1 MELAESRR
9 EVAMMMITNA
19 GWRNRLAYNR
29 WRLLTCLILLVV
41 AGAIVTTNAPQGK
54 AQQGANGSTSFSEQ
68 VSNEELQVLGTHI
81 SPMINAG
88 FTADGKWI
96 VVAGTDGVTLHDAA
110 TSRCVHWFNGQLV
123 EVAPDGKSILVEHSS
138 GPPELWSIPEAK
150 LIWRLPQDVQARDM
164 HFSDDSQYIVC
175 GYHDLLRIETREVI
189 HRAPK
194 GYSFDTFA
202 GGDVFRNPGDASSQT
217 SPPIPKPSQAS
228 AVHLSNRAATRRS
241 SVDYPGKRLLFAR
254 RPIHDHSNRR
264 EGYKP

>member
-41 AGAIVTTNAPQGK
+41 AGAIVTTNAQQGK

-123 EVAPDGKSILVEHSS
+123 EVAPDGKVYPRRTLQRSTRAVVDSRSETHLAASTGCSS
-138 GPPELWSIPEAK
+138 QGHAFQR
-150 LIWRLPQDVQARDM
+150 RLTIYR
-164 HFSDDSQYIVC
+164 
-175 GYHDLLRIETREVI
+175 LRISRPVPHRNTRS
-189 HRAPK
+189 
-194 GYSFDTFA
+194 Y
-202 GGDVFRNPGDASSQT
+202 T
-217 SPPIPKPSQAS
+217 S
-228 AVHLSNRAATRRS
+228 RTE
-241 SVDYPGKRLLFAR
+241 RLLL
-254 RPIHDHSNRR
+254 
-264 EGYKP
+264 